1 LFRIRKVKRASPFQ
15 ATFSLFSEHSIG
27 EQEHNQI
34 NLKKETP
41 QLLGGFQD
49 YINGRINYIPFDH
62 RVPHHEDKAS

>member
-34 NLKKETP
+34 NLKKRNP
-41 QLLGGFQD
+41 P
-49 YINGRINYIPFDH
+49 IAW
-62 RVPHHEDKAS
+62 RVSRLYKWKD